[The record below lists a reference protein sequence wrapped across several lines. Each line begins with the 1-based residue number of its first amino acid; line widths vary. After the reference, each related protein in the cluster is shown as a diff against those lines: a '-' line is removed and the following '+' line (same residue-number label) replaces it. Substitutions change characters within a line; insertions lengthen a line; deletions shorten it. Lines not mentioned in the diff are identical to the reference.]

1 MATNK
6 TIEVKGSALERFGG
20 EREVCYAQIIPQVFV
35 SDEEEA
41 KHLLSQS
48 IKQALGLDPE
58 AVNLRYGLRV
68 MLSDSNLRYY
78 SMVARAKT
86 DDPEIEEQMARDF
99 PKQEETLDNGIEI
112 MYGKG
117 DYPFLIL

>member
-20 EREVCYAQIIPQVFV
+20 EREVCYTQIIPQVFV

-99 PKQEETLDNGIEI
+99 PNQEETLDNGIEI

-117 DYPFLIL
+117 DYPFLIM

>member
-1 MATNK
+1 
-6 TIEVKGSALERFGG
+6 
-20 EREVCYAQIIPQVFV
+20 
-35 SDEEEA
+35 
-41 KHLLSQS
+41 
-48 IKQALGLDPE
+48 
-58 AVNLRYGLRV
+58 
-68 MLSDSNLRYY
+68 MLSDTNLRYY